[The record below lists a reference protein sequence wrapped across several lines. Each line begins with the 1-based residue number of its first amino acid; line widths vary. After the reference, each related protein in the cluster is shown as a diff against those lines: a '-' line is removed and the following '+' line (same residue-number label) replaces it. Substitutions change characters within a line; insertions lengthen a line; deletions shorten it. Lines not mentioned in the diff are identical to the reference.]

1 MIDAHVHLEKGPYT
15 REWLQEFIFY
25 AQERGIREIY
35 FLEHTHI
42 FRECSSLYSEMSQ
55 YNGYQQSWYCKKL
68 EKSRPLID
76 YLLFADKMRRESF
89 PVKVR
94 FGLEVCYSQ
103 QHEKEIE
110 KLKNSYS
117 FDFLV
122 GAVHFIDGW
131 AFSHLRQPWKKEDC
145 DLNKLYY
152 RYYELLLKLADS
164 GLFTGLA
171 HPNSLQCFGAYP
183 VGNYDEMYEE
193 LAGKLRRNGM
203 YIEESSGLAINYGDR
218 QLGMNR
224 RMLEIM
230 KKGNVSIL
238 TASDAHIPRNVGL
251 YFKEMTDIMDG
262 ICTVSQHQVE
272 TCKGL
277 LQSGKK

>member
-25 AQERGIREIY
+25 ARERGVREIC

-42 FRECSSLYSEMSQ
+42 FRECSALYAEMAQ
-55 YNGYQQSWYCKKL
+55 YNDYQRSWYRKKL
-68 EKSRPLID
+68 EKARPLTD
-76 YLLFADKMRRESF
+76 YLLFAEKMKEENF

-94 FGLEVCYSQ
+94 FGLEVCYSP
-103 QHEKEIE
+103 QHEQEIK
-110 KLKNSYS
+110 KLRDSGS

-131 AFSHLRQPWKKEDC
+131 AFSHLRQPWKKEDY
-145 DLNKLYY
+145 DLHKLYC
-152 RYYELLLKLADS
+152 RYYELLLKLAGS
-164 GLFTGLA
+164 GLFDGLA

-183 VGNYDEMYEE
+183 VGNYDDMYGE

-203 YIEESSGLAINYGDR
+203 YIEESSGLAINYGDE

-230 KKGNVSIL
+230 KQGEVTIL
-238 TASDAHIPRNVGL
+238 TASDAHVPGNVGL
-251 YFKEMTDIMDG
+251 YFREMADIMEG
-262 ICTVSQHQVE
+262 Y
-272 TCKGL
+272 
-277 LQSGKK
+277 